1 VGAAILSGTVVEGTA
16 NLLRKSTLSPKT
28 SLIIQLVLWI
38 PAAVLSLSRT
48 VALSKYYTA
57 PLTIYAQLANHA
69 AVGTINATICTCGE
83 WYRFPSSFYLPNNL
97 RFVRSSFE
105 GQLPAPFAKQGSR
118 PNENPK
124 YMFNDQNR
132 LESDRFTDIEDCD
145 FLVDL
150 FDSNCRE
157 NEGLWY
163 PMAHAPFL
171 DAERTDTLHRTLYL
185 PHLHEEA
192 LLHGGVEYVDYIL
205 YKYQEIPDQEM
216 PEGEA

>member
-1 VGAAILSGTVVEGTA
+1 VVEGTA
-16 NLLRKSTLSPKT
+16 NLLRKSTTLSSQT
-28 SLIIQLVLWI
+28 SLFIQLVLWI

-57 PLTIYAQLANHA
+57 PLTIYAQLTSHVAMGVDTTNTNA
-69 AVGTINATICTCGE
+69 NATIICTCGE
-83 WYRFPSSFYLPNNL
+83 WYRFPSSFYLPNNDL

-105 GQLPAPFAKQGSR
+105 GQLPAPFAEQGSG

-124 YMFNDQNR
+124 YSFNDQNR

-150 FDSNCRE
+150 LDSNCRE

-171 DAERTDTLHRTLYL
+171 DAGRTDTWHRTLYV
-185 PHLHEEA
+185 PHLHEQA

-205 YKYQEIPDQEM
+205 YKKKEIPEEEK
-216 PEGEA
+216 PE